1 MIDLERRLARFG
13 DAIDELVDPAVASQL
28 GERSTVQVVDTTRV
42 RRRSMVPVGPALAAA
57 VIVIAV
63 VVAALLVGQHT
74 DAPVAAHP
82 PPMWERSDARSAGF
96 SDRLSATCCARIG
109 EHLVAFGEAESLSPF
124 QGGIWTST
132 DGRLW
137 TRARVDDAEGKTIE
151 IVASINGHAIALPSD
166 DDSGTFWAST
176 DGRQWHKDVSPS
188 LIGHA
193 ASQVFRFDGRLVL
206 VDNTLGSARLLTSSD
221 GTTWTPLSDAPFSG
235 TFAAFRG
242 GILGLEHTYEAGASV
257 TPQVWFSADGASWT
271 RVDSNLPR
279 AFGLFVPDG
288 QRDAFVTAYDGPG
301 LVGGHLWRSADGVTW
316 TEVVSLQEA
325 FPNSIPFQ
333 LTRAGEWWIT
343 SGWDTTDGRRI
354 SLWWSRDL
362 EHWSEL
368 PRRLRGAQTANH
380 AALLSANRTAVVA
393 FSDSAIWRW
402 VRP

>member
-1 MIDLERRLARFG
+1 MIDLEQRLARFG
-13 DAIDELVDPAVASQL
+13 DAIDELVDPAVTSQVD
-28 GERSTVQVVDTTRV
+28 ERSTVHVVDTTRV
-42 RRRSMVPVGPALAAA
+42 RRRSMVPLGAALAAA
-57 VIVIAV
+57 SIVIALV
-63 VVAALLVGQHT
+63 VTALLVGQH
-74 DAPVAAHP
+74 DVPVAAHP
-82 PPMWERSDARSAGF
+82 APTWERTDQRTAGF
-96 SDRLSATCCARIG
+96 SDSLSSTCCARIG
-109 EHLVAFGEAESLSPF
+109 EHLIAFGEAESLSPF

-132 DGRLW
+132 DGRHW
-137 TRARVDDAEGKTIE
+137 TRARVDDAEGKSFE
-151 IVASINGHAIALPSD
+151 IVASINGRAIAFPYD

-176 DGRQWHKDVSPS
+176 DGLHWHKDVSPS
-188 LIGHA
+188 LGGHA
-193 ASQVFRFDGRLVL
+193 ASQVFRFGRQLVL
-206 VDNTLGSARLLTSSD
+206 VDDALDSVRLLTSSD
-221 GTTWTPLSDAPFSG
+221 GSTWTALPDAPFRG

-242 GILGLEHTYEAGASV
+242 GILGLEHAGVGSSDP
-257 TPQVWFSADGASWT
+257 PQVWFSPDGASWT

-279 AFGLFVPDG
+279 AFELFVPDG

-333 LTRAGEWWIT
+333 LTRAGDWWIV

-368 PRRLRGAQTANH
+368 PRRLRSARTANH
-380 AALLSANRTAVVA
+380 AALLSANRSAVVA